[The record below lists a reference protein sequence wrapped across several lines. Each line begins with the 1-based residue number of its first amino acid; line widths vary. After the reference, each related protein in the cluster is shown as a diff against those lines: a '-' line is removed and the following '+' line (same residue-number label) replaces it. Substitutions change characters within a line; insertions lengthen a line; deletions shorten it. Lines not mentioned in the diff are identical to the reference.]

1 MKKVL
6 SILLI
11 LFVSANVFAHCGGCG
26 VGDSNN
32 KSKSETHNTKQ
43 TLAEQLNLTE
53 KQQEEYDK
61 VTAMYNKKMKE
72 AREKYDKEIESFL
85 SDEQKEIYKNN
96 QPKESCSIK

>member
-26 VGDSNN
+26 VGDA
-32 KSKSETHNTKQ
+32 KKEDHTHETKKAS
-43 TLAEQLNLTE
+43 LVEQLNLTE

-61 VTAMYNKKMKE
+61 VTGMYNKKMKE
-72 AREKYDKEIESFL
+72 AREKYNKKIESFL
-85 SDEQKEIYKNN
+85 TDEQREIYKNN
-96 QPKESCSIK
+96 QPKESCSIKY

>member
-26 VGDSNN
+26 VGDT
-32 KSKSETHNTKQ
+32 KKEGQTHETKKE
-43 TLAEQLNLTE
+43 TLVEQLNLTE

-61 VTAMYNKKMKE
+61 ITSMYNKKMKE
-72 AREKYDKEIESFL
+72 ARKKYNKKIESFL
-85 SDEQKEIYKNN
+85 TDEQKEVYKNN
-96 QPKESCSIK
+96 LPKETCSIK